1 MFFTSTEGS
10 VDREL
15 GEGPNDACGEQVEGI
30 DCRGWVDA
38 GGEEGIYGRGREEG
52 VVGGDKAGGAVSKR
66 ETAEECGGPVEDKA
80 RVRIVGVAGL
90 ERLEVGDSGRG

>member
-10 VDREL
+10 VDGEL

-80 RVRIVGVAGL
+80 HVRSHRGSQ
-90 ERLEVGDSGRG
+90 SGAA